1 MDTKL
6 LFSGLI
12 KRGFDMTT
20 PTVTIV
26 ARQKLRIVLMA
37 RDVELRI
44 VSLIVRAR
52 EGADDVVLLDLGSND
67 STVEYAQEVD
77 CEVLHF
83 NDEVNSH
90 NIASYLINSN
100 LESFDSTLILS
111 ITDEW
116 RLRDLPLSINRA
128 REGWDIHL
136 SHQVDEIK
144 NSTLDD
150 FVLSEVHL
158 QHIVLSRDGMKS
170 IAEMGSQSLVSELD
184 ESLRVR
190 IVQAPKSVK
199 IPQRESLATASRFAQ
214 LFYWMLETKHPL
226 LLFGIPGTVLFIL
239 GYRLSGNV
247 VGALEELNSTSIGV
261 TLATIA
267 MTLIGLFGIMVALI
281 LYIMGKQVEQ
291 IQSQY
296 NWPSRE

>member
-6 LFSGLI
+6 LFSGFI
-12 KRGFDMTT
+12 KRGFDMTA
-20 PTVTIV
+20 PTVNIV

>member
-1 MDTKL
+1 MK
-6 LFSGLI
+6 
-12 KRGFDMTT
+12 T
-20 PTVTIV
+20 PTVNNV
-26 ARQKLRIVLMA
+26 ARQRFRIVLMA

-83 NDEVNSH
+83 KDEVNSQ

-144 NSTLDD
+144 NSPVDD
-150 FVLSEVHL
+150 FVLSEVDL

-170 IAEMGSQSLVSELD
+170 IAKMSTQSLVSELG

-190 IVQAPKSVK
+190 IVQASKSVK

-296 NWPSRE
+296 NWPSRD

>member
-1 MDTKL
+1 
-6 LFSGLI
+6 
-12 KRGFDMTT
+12 MTA
-20 PTVTIV
+20 PTVVIV

-52 EGADDVVLLDLGSND
+52 EGADHVVLLDLGSND

-83 NDEVNSH
+83 NDEVNSQS
-90 NIASYLINSN
+90 IASYLINSN

-136 SHQVDEIK
+136 SHQVDEVK
-144 NSTLDD
+144 NSILDD
-150 FVLSEVHL
+150 IVLSEVHL
-158 QHIVLSRDGMKS
+158 QHIVLSRNGMKS
-170 IAEMGSQSLVSELD
+170 IAKMGTQSLVSELD

-190 IVQAPKSVK
+190 IVQASKSVK

>member
-1 MDTKL
+1 MK
-6 LFSGLI
+6 
-12 KRGFDMTT
+12 T
-20 PTVTIV
+20 PTVNNV
-26 ARQKLRIVLMA
+26 ARQRLRIVLMA

-83 NDEVNSH
+83 NDEVNSQ

-111 ITDEW
+111 ITDQW

-144 NSTLDD
+144 NSPVDD
-150 FVLSEVHL
+150 FVLSEVDL

-170 IAEMGSQSLVSELD
+170 IAKISTQSLVSELD

-190 IVQAPKSVK
+190 IVQASKSVK

-296 NWPSRE
+296 NWPSRD

>member
-1 MDTKL
+1 MK
-6 LFSGLI
+6 
-12 KRGFDMTT
+12 T
-20 PTVTIV
+20 PTVNNV

-83 NDEVNSH
+83 NDEVNSQ

-144 NSTLDD
+144 NSPVDD
-150 FVLSEVHL
+150 FVLSDVDL

-170 IAEMGSQSLVSELD
+170 IAKISTQSLVSELD

-190 IVQAPKSVK
+190 IVQASKSVK

-296 NWPSRE
+296 NWPSRD

>member
-1 MDTKL
+1 
-6 LFSGLI
+6 
-12 KRGFDMTT
+12 MTT
-20 PTVTIV
+20 STVINV

-44 VSLIVRAR
+44 VSLIIRAR

-90 NIASYLINSN
+90 NIASYIINSN

-144 NSTLDD
+144 NSNHDD

-158 QHIVLSRDGMKS
+158 QHIVLSLDGMKS
-170 IAEMGSQSLVSELD
+170 IAEMSTQSLISELD

>member
-1 MDTKL
+1 MK
-6 LFSGLI
+6 
-12 KRGFDMTT
+12 T
-20 PTVTIV
+20 PTVNNV
-26 ARQKLRIVLMA
+26 ARQRFRIVLMA

-83 NDEVNSH
+83 KDEVNSQ

-128 REGWDIHL
+128 REGWDIHI

-144 NSTLDD
+144 NSPLDD
-150 FVLSEVHL
+150 FVLSEVDL

-170 IAEMGSQSLVSELD
+170 IAKISTQSLVSELD

-190 IVQAPKSVK
+190 IVQASKSVK

-296 NWPSRE
+296 NWPSRD

>member
-1 MDTKL
+1 
-6 LFSGLI
+6 
-12 KRGFDMTT
+12 MTA
-20 PTVTIV
+20 PTVIIV

-52 EGADDVVLLDLGSND
+52 EGADHVVLLDLGSND

-83 NDEVNSH
+83 NDEVNSQ

-144 NSTLDD
+144 NSILDD
-150 FVLSEVHL
+150 IVLSEVHL
-158 QHIVLSRDGMKS
+158 QHIVLSRNGMKS
-170 IAEMGSQSLVSELD
+170 IAKMGTQSLVSELD

-190 IVQAPKSVK
+190 IVQASKSVK

-226 LLFGIPGTVLFIL
+226 LLFGIPGTVLFTL

>member
-1 MDTKL
+1 MK
-6 LFSGLI
+6 
-12 KRGFDMTT
+12 T
-20 PTVTIV
+20 PTVNNV
-26 ARQKLRIVLMA
+26 ARQRFRIVLMA

-83 NDEVNSH
+83 NDEVNSQ

-128 REGWDIHL
+128 REGWDIHI

-144 NSTLDD
+144 NSPLDD
-150 FVLSEVHL
+150 FVLSEVDL

-170 IAEMGSQSLVSELD
+170 IAKISTQSLVSELD

-190 IVQAPKSVK
+190 IVQASKSVK

-296 NWPSRE
+296 NWPSRD

>member
-1 MDTKL
+1 MK
-6 LFSGLI
+6 
-12 KRGFDMTT
+12 T
-20 PTVTIV
+20 PTVNNV

-83 NDEVNSH
+83 NDEVNSQ

-144 NSTLDD
+144 NSPLDD
-150 FVLSEVHL
+150 FALSEVDL
-158 QHIVLSRDGMKS
+158 QHIVLSCDGMKS
-170 IAEMGSQSLVSELD
+170 IAKMSTQSLVSELD

-190 IVQAPKSVK
+190 IVQASKSVK

>member
-1 MDTKL
+1 MK
-6 LFSGLI
+6 
-12 KRGFDMTT
+12 T
-20 PTVTIV
+20 PTVNNV
-26 ARQKLRIVLMA
+26 ARQRFRIVLMA

-83 NDEVNSH
+83 KDEVNSQ

-128 REGWDIHL
+128 REGWDIHI

-144 NSTLDD
+144 NSPLDD
-150 FVLSEVHL
+150 FVLSEVDL

-170 IAEMGSQSLVSELD
+170 IAKMSTQSLVSELG

-190 IVQAPKSVK
+190 IVQASKSVK

-296 NWPSRE
+296 NWPSRD

>member
-1 MDTKL
+1 
-6 LFSGLI
+6 
-12 KRGFDMTT
+12 MTA
-20 PTVTIV
+20 PTVNIV

-170 IAEMGSQSLVSELD
+170 IAEMGSQSLASELD

>member
-1 MDTKL
+1 
-6 LFSGLI
+6 
-12 KRGFDMTT
+12 MTA
-20 PTVTIV
+20 PTVNIV

>member
-1 MDTKL
+1 
-6 LFSGLI
+6 
-12 KRGFDMTT
+12 MTT
-20 PTVTIV
+20 STVINV

-44 VSLIVRAR
+44 VSLIIRAR

-90 NIASYLINSN
+90 NIASYIINSN

-144 NSTLDD
+144 NSNHDD

-158 QHIVLSRDGMKS
+158 QHIVLSLDGMKS
-170 IAEMGSQSLVSELD
+170 IAEMSTQSLISELD

-296 NWPSRE
+296 KWNNTDDKTI

>member
-1 MDTKL
+1 MWLAKPCAL
-6 LFSGLI
+6 SC
-12 KRGFDMTT
+12 
-20 PTVTIV
+20 
-26 ARQKLRIVLMA
+26 MA
-37 RDVELRI
+37 RDIELRL
-44 VSLIVRAR
+44 VSLVVRAR
-52 EGADDVVLLDLGSND
+52 EAADEVVLLDLGSND
-67 STVEYAQEVD
+67 STVEYAEEVD

-83 NDEVNSH
+83 SNEVNVQ
-90 NIASYLINSN
+90 NVASFLLDSN
-100 LESFDSTLILS
+100 LERMDSTLVIS
-111 ITDEW
+111 ITDQW
-116 RLRDLPLSINRA
+116 KLRDLPLSINRA
-128 REGWDIHL
+128 RENWDFHL
-136 SHQVDEIK
+136 SHQVGDAQGESFDEL
-144 NSTLDD
+144 TLSSAQIQHV
-150 FVLSEVHL
+150 VLTH
-158 QHIVLSRDGMKS
+158 QGMEA
-170 IAEMGSQSLVSELD
+170 IAYLGPLARTSELD

-190 IVQAPKSVK
+190 IVEARSNVN

-226 LLFGIPGTVLFIL
+226 LLFGIPGIVLFIL
-239 GYRLSGNV
+239 GYRLSGNL